1 MQDREIIIDGLRELI
16 EQETTDGLVDGVSQE
31 LIRDT
36 LALLA
41 ESRPERII
49 LRVKNWIRMDDELLS
64 KTKSIVNEQLEN
76 GDKTIIVPNVFDV
89 VYVPEGLE
97 VQML

>member
-1 MQDREIIIDGLRELI
+1 MTQREKIIEALQNASELNGIIKMSTDFRDELVREL
-16 EQETTDGLVDGVSQE
+16 
-31 LIRDT
+31 
-36 LALLA
+36 

-49 LRVKNWIRMDDELLS
+49 LRIKNWIRMDDELLS

-97 VQML
+97 VQMLQ

>member
-1 MQDREIIIDGLRELI
+1 MTQREKIIEALQNASELNGVINMSTDFRDVLVREL
-16 EQETTDGLVDGVSQE
+16 
-31 LIRDT
+31 
-36 LALLA
+36 